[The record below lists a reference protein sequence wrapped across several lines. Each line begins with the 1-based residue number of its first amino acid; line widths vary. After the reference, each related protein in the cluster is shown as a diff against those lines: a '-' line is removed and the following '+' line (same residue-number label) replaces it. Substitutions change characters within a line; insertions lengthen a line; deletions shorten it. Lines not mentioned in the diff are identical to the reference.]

1 MGQRL
6 KRHGAALAA
15 GSAFLFALTARLTA
29 QTTPQGEEA
38 ASPDAII
45 PPADGVPADATPSL
59 TGPVADS
66 VAAPTFATVDNTA
79 PMLAGNTELV
89 TWLVAIPIILP
100 LIGAAVTLAFRK
112 REALQ
117 SWTALICLALASL
130 SAVALNAIVAV
141 QGPLVMAMGNWMP
154 PFGIVIAV
162 DALSAILV
170 LVTCLV
176 GLVGISY
183 ARGDVGLEGTR
194 FGFYTFYLLLICGV
208 CGAFSTGD
216 IFNLYVWFEVFLI
229 SSFGL
234 IVFGGTR
241 IQLDGAVKYGVLNF
255 IATTTFLIAVGALY
269 GMTGTL
275 NMADIRGALAV
286 AETGP
291 VITIGALFVFA
302 FTMKAA
308 AFPLHFWLPASYHT
322 PKVIVAALF
331 AGLLTKVGVYSLM
344 RVMIMLF
351 GEKGEIFLPLVA
363 VLGIITAILGALG
376 ALAQNNLLRMA
387 AFLVVSGIGVM
398 LIGFGLGTVEGLS
411 GAIVYAVHSILVMT
425 GLFLVLGLAE
435 RLSGSGALSRAGG
448 LYSAHSLAAALFL
461 IMALAAA
468 GLPPFSG
475 FWPKL
480 MLVQASLAI
489 DGWLAIAG
497 AAGVIVSGF
506 LTTVVLGRAWALVFL
521 RNPEGAT
528 AAAPVAGGGAPFSS
542 TLVLLA
548 IFVTGLGLFP
558 AILLGPAELGAAALF
573 DPSAYV
579 ERVLGME

>member
-1 MGQRL
+1 M

-15 GSAFLFALTARLTA
+15 GSALFFALTARLAA
-29 QTTPQGEEA
+29 QTAAEDDAQPSEA
-38 ASPDAII
+38 IL
-45 PPADGVPADATPSL
+45 PPADGSEADAATSL
-59 TGPVADS
+59 AGPTVDS
-66 VAAPTFATVDNTA
+66 VAAPAFATVDNTA
-79 PMLAGNTELV
+79 PMLAANTDLV
-89 TWLVAIPIILP
+89 TWLAAIPIILP
-100 LIGAAVTLAFRK
+100 LIGAAVTLTFRK
-112 REALQ
+112 NEGLQ
-117 SWTALICLALASL
+117 SWTTLICLALASL
-130 SAVALNAIVAV
+130 SAVGLNAIVAT

-176 GLVGISY
+176 GLVGVSY
-183 ARGDVGLEGTR
+183 ARGDVGTEGTR

-302 FTMKAA
+302 FAMKAA

-331 AGLLTKVGVYSLM
+331 AGLLTKV
-344 RVMIMLF
+344 
-351 GEKGEIFLPLVA
+351 
-363 VLGIITAILGALG
+363 
-376 ALAQNNLLRMA
+376 
-387 AFLVVSGIGVM
+387 
-398 LIGFGLGTVEGLS
+398 
-411 GAIVYAVHSILVMT
+411 
-425 GLFLVLGLAE
+425 
-435 RLSGSGALSRAGG
+435 
-448 LYSAHSLAAALFL
+448 
-461 IMALAAA
+461 
-468 GLPPFSG
+468 
-475 FWPKL
+475 
-480 MLVQASLAI
+480 
-489 DGWLAIAG
+489 
-497 AAGVIVSGF
+497 
-506 LTTVVLGRAWALVFL
+506 
-521 RNPEGAT
+521 
-528 AAAPVAGGGAPFSS
+528 
-542 TLVLLA
+542 
-548 IFVTGLGLFP
+548 
-558 AILLGPAELGAAALF
+558 
-573 DPSAYV
+573 
-579 ERVLGME
+579 